1 MLIIIVQVDLAMW
14 NISIHG
20 IDDIKLEKLEL
31 ERGQALNKL
40 REKAII
46 DIGNLTIKGMYKYT
60 AQCTNWF
67 CIVDSLDSEVQKNFI
82 FQKRVLF
89 VFCRE
94 INHFK

>member
-1 MLIIIVQVDLAMW
+1 MLIIFVQVDLAMW

-67 CIVDSLDSEVQKNFI
+67 CIVDSLDSEVQKVFI
-82 FQKRVLF
+82 FLQKVLF
-89 VFCRE
+89 IFCRE